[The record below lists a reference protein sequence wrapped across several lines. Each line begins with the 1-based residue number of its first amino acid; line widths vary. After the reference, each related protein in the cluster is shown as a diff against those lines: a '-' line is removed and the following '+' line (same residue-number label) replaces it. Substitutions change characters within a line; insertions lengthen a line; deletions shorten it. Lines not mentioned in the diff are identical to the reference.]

1 MNRLTLNQR
10 RPGERGLNKP
20 VLSVKQKLILLS
32 ALVLPIIPAS
42 LSLTPNQNVDADN
55 LAFSVSDLGLQ
66 IAASSGA
73 EPVSSIQSQVVPVD
87 KPAPEATPTAT
98 KVNQVVMINPDLQ
111 TPPLAILTDSEYV
124 PQTVTPI
131 DTEPL
136 YTERPT
142 LYWSTAKV
150 KKNDSLISVFQ
161 RNNLTAATAIQL
173 TKMRGAEAIRVLYPG
188 DEFRIAFD
196 ARDEAVGIEFR
207 RKKRQ
212 SLMFLFEDGEI
223 SIVGKEKTKQAGTLR
238 VLLDQKIEI
247 ISEIAPQESTQ
258 PVPRLDE
265 SRLVWHDV
273 KVRNGD
279 TLSHI
284 FRRLGLSST
293 EAVKVANAPTEN
305 WLKFGLKPNQEFRI
319 AITEDGKFAALEF
332 SNLPTAQLRTVIAQD
347 NEYLVGYRKLK
358 SEIQE
363 HYACSKIRVNLYEAA
378 KAVKLPSSVVEEF
391 ANIFASRIDFSRQ
404 LRKGDE
410 YCVIYEQTYLK
421 GNPANGPRIV
431 AAYLRQK
438 NNLIQAFRYTREDGH
453 TIYFDQNGLNMQ
465 GHFLRSPIKYAR
477 VTSVFSDNRFHPVL
491 KKRRKHMG
499 VDYGARKGTPVRA
512 TAHGVVAKRS
522 NDAAGYGKMILL
534 RHGSSYETVY
544 AHMSKFGNGT
554 APGSRIR
561 QGQVIGYVGKTGL
574 STGNHLHYE
583 FRVNGVHRDPL
594 NYEMPMGEPIAK
606 KDREIYNQLVNRLSE
621 KLNNIDQPMLA
632 YSPSEATQ

>member
-10 RPGERGLNKP
+10 RPGERDLNKP

-42 LSLTPNQNVDADN
+42 LSLIPNQNVGADN
-55 LAFSVSDLGLQ
+55 LAFSLSDLGLQ
-66 IAASSGA
+66 VAVSSEA
-73 EPVSSIQSQVVPVD
+73 EPENSVQSQVVPIG
-87 KPAPEATPTAT
+87 KPAPEVTPMETN
-98 KVNQVVMINPDLQ
+98 VNQVVTINPDQ
-111 TPPLAILTDSEYV
+111 QTTPPAILTDPESV
-124 PQTVTPI
+124 PQTVTPL
-131 DTEPL
+131 DTEQL
-136 YTERPT
+136 YAEPPS
-142 LYWSTAKV
+142 LYWSTATV
-150 KKNDSLISVFQ
+150 KENDSLIGVFQ

-173 TKMRGAEAIRVLYPG
+173 TKMRGAEAIRVLHPG

-196 ARDEAVGIEFR
+196 SRDEAVGIEFR
-207 RKKRQ
+207 LKKRQ
-212 SLMFLFEDGEI
+212 SLMILFEDGGI
-223 SIVGKEKTKQAGTLR
+223 SIVDKEKAIQAGTLQA
-238 VLLDQKIEI
+238 LLDEKIEI

-258 PVPRLDE
+258 PLPSLDE

-273 KVRNGD
+273 KIRNGD

-284 FRRLGLSST
+284 FRRLGLSGT
-293 EAVKVANAPTEN
+293 EAVKVANAPAEN
-305 WLKFGLKPNQEFRI
+305 WLKSGLKPKQEFRI
-319 AITEDGKFAALEF
+319 AITEDGKFAALEV

-347 NEYLVGYRKLK
+347 NEYLAGYRKLK
-358 SEIQE
+358 SEVQE
-363 HYACSKIRVNLYEAA
+363 HYACSKIRINLYEAA

-438 NNLIQAFRYTREDGH
+438 NDLIQAFRYTREDGH

-491 KKRRKHMG
+491 KKHRKHKG
-499 VDYGARKGTPVRA
+499 VDYGARRGTPVRA
-512 TAHGVVAKRS
+512 TAHGFVVKRS
-522 NDAAGYGKMILL
+522 NDAGYGKMILL

-554 APGSRIR
+554 APGSRIK
-561 QGQVIGYVGKTGL
+561 QGQIIGYVGKTGL
-574 STGNHLHYE
+574 ATGSHLHYE
-583 FRVNGVHRDPL
+583 FQVNGVHRDPL
-594 NYEMPMGEPIAK
+594 NYDMPMGEPIAK
-606 KDREIYNQLVNRLSE
+606 KNRENYNQLVNRLSE

>member
-10 RPGERGLNKP
+10 YTDEKDLIKP
-20 VLSVKQKLILLS
+20 VLSVKRKFILLS
-32 ALVLPIIPAS
+32 ALVLSIIPAS
-42 LSLTPNQNVDADN
+42 LSLIPNQNVDADN
-55 LAFSVSDLGLQ
+55 LVFPVSDLGLQ
-66 IAASSGA
+66 FTESSEA
-73 EPVSSIQSQVVPVD
+73 EPEYSIQSQVVPIG

-98 KVNQVVMINPDLQ
+98 KVNQVVMINPDQ
-111 TPPLAILTDSEYV
+111 QTTPPAIPTDTESDL
-124 PQTVTPI
+124 QTVTPI
-131 DTEPL
+131 DTEQL
-136 YTERPT
+136 YAEPPS
-142 LYWSTAKV
+142 LYWSTATV
-150 KKNDSLISVFQ
+150 EENDSLIGVFQ
-161 RNNLTAATAIQL
+161 RNNLTVATAMQL
-173 TKMRGAEAIRVLYPG
+173 TKVRGAEAIRVLQPG

-196 ARDEAVGIEFR
+196 SRDEAIGIEFR
-207 RKKRQ
+207 RKNRQ
-212 SLMFLFEDGEI
+212 SLMILFEDGEI
-223 SIVGKEKTKQAGTLR
+223 SIVDKERAKQVGTLQA
-238 VLLDQKIEI
+238 LLSEEIEI

-258 PVPRLDE
+258 PLPNLDE
-265 SRLVWHDV
+265 SKLVWHDV

-284 FRRLGLSST
+284 FRRLGLSGT
-293 EAVKVANAPTEN
+293 EAVKVANAPAEN
-305 WLKFGLKPNQEFRI
+305 WLKSGLKPKQKFRI
-319 AITEDGKFAALEF
+319 AITENGKFAALEV

-347 NEYLVGYRKLK
+347 NDYLVGYRKLK
-358 SEIQE
+358 SEVQE

-391 ANIFASRIDFSRQ
+391 ANIFASRVDFSRQ

-421 GNPANGPRIV
+421 GNPANGPRII

-438 NNLIQAFRYTREDGH
+438 NDLIQAFRYTREDGH

-522 NDAAGYGKMILL
+522 NDASYGKVIVL
-534 RHGSSYETVY
+534 RHGSKYETVY
-544 AHMSKFGNGT
+544 AHMSKFGNGA
-554 APGSRIR
+554 APGNRIK
-561 QGQVIGYVGKTGL
+561 QGQVIGHVGNTGL
-574 STGNHLHYE
+574 ATGSHLHYE

-594 NYEMPMGEPIAK
+594 NYQMPMGKSIAK
-606 KDREIYNQLVNRLSE
+606 KDRENYNQLVNRLSE

>member
-10 RPGERGLNKP
+10 RPGERDLNKP
-20 VLSVKQKLILLS
+20 VLSVKQKLILLF

-42 LSLTPNQNVDADN
+42 LSLIPNQNVGADN
-55 LAFSVSDLGLQ
+55 LAFSLSDLGLQ
-66 IAASSGA
+66 VA
-73 EPVSSIQSQVVPVD
+73 VSSETEPENSVQSQVDPIG
-87 KPAPEATPTAT
+87 KPAPEATPMETN
-98 KVNQVVMINPDLQ
+98 VNQVVMINPDQ
-111 TPPLAILTDSEYV
+111 QTTPPAILADPESV

-131 DTEPL
+131 DTEQL
-136 YTERPT
+136 YAEPPS
-142 LYWSTAKV
+142 LYWSTATV
-150 KKNDSLISVFQ
+150 KENDSLIGVFQ
-161 RNNLTAATAIQL
+161 RNNLTATTAIQL
-173 TKMRGAEAIRVLYPG
+173 AKMRGAAAIRVLQPG

-196 ARDEAVGIEFR
+196 SRDEAVGIEFR

-212 SLMFLFEDGEI
+212 NLMILFEDGEI
-223 SIVGKEKTKQAGTLR
+223 SIVDKEKAKQAGTLQA
-238 VLLDQKIEI
+238 LLDEKIEI
-247 ISEIAPQESTQ
+247 ISEIVPQESTQ
-258 PVPRLDE
+258 PMPNLDE

-284 FRRLGLSST
+284 FRRLGLSGT
-293 EAVKVANAPTEN
+293 EAVKVANAPAEN
-305 WLKFGLKPNQEFRI
+305 WLNSGLKPKQEFRI
-319 AITEDGKFAALEF
+319 AITEDGKFAALEV
-332 SNLPTAQLRTVIAQD
+332 SNLPTAQLGTVIAQD

-358 SEIQE
+358 SEVQE

-421 GNPANGPRIV
+421 GNPANEPRII

-438 NNLIQAFRYTREDGH
+438 NDLIQAFRYTREDGH

-499 VDYGARKGTPVRA
+499 VDYGARTGTPVRA
-512 TAHGVVAKRS
+512 TAYGVVIKRS
-522 NDAAGYGKMILL
+522 NDAGYGKMILL

-554 APGSRIR
+554 APGNRIK
-561 QGQVIGYVGKTGL
+561 QGQVIGYVGQTGL
-574 STGNHLHYE
+574 ATGSHLHYE

-606 KDREIYNQLVNRLSE
+606 KDREYYNQLVNWLSE

>member
-10 RPGERGLNKP
+10 CPGERDLNKP

-32 ALVLPIIPAS
+32 ALVLTIIPAS
-42 LSLTPNQNVDADN
+42 LSLIPNQNVDADS

-66 IAASSGA
+66 VAESSEA
-73 EPVSSIQSQVVPVD
+73 DPEYSIQSQVVPIG

-98 KVNQVVMINPDLQ
+98 KVNQVVMINNPDQQ
-111 TPPLAILTDSEYV
+111 TTPAILADPEAV

-136 YTERPT
+136 YAEPPT
-142 LYWSTAKV
+142 LYWSTEIV

-173 TKMRGAEAIRVLYPG
+173 TKIRGAEAIRVLQPG
-188 DEFRIAFD
+188 DEFRVAFD
-196 ARDEAVGIEFR
+196 SHDEAVGIEFL

-212 SLMFLFEDGEI
+212 SLMFLIEDGEI
-223 SIVGKEKTKQAGTLR
+223 SIVGKEKAKQAGTLQA
-238 VLLDQKIEI
+238 LLDQEIEI
-247 ISEIAPQESTQ
+247 ISDIASQESTQ
-258 PVPRLDE
+258 PLPSLDE

-284 FRRLGLSST
+284 FRRLGLSGT
-293 EAVKVANAPTEN
+293 EAIQVANAPTEN
-305 WLKFGLKPNQEFRI
+305 WLKSGLKPKQEFRI
-319 AITEDGKFAALEF
+319 AITEDGKFAALEV
-332 SNLPTAQLRTVIAQD
+332 SNLPTAQLRTVIARD

-378 KAVKLPSSVVEEF
+378 KAVKLPSLVVEEF
-391 ANIFASRIDFSRQ
+391 AKIFASRIDFSRQ

-421 GNPANGPRIV
+421 GNPANEPRII

-438 NNLIQAFRYTREDGH
+438 YNLIQVFRYTREDGR

-491 KKRRKHMG
+491 KKRRKHKG

-522 NDAAGYGKMILL
+522 NDAGYGKMILL

-554 APGSRIR
+554 APGSRIK
-561 QGQVIGYVGKTGL
+561 QGQIIGYVGKTGL
-574 STGNHLHYE
+574 ATGSHLHYE

-606 KDREIYNQLVNRLSE
+606 KDRENYNQLVNRLSE

>member
-1 MNRLTLNQR
+1 MNRLTLSQR
-10 RPGERGLNKP
+10 RPGEGDLNKP
-20 VLSVKQKLILLS
+20 VLSVKRKLILLS

-42 LSLTPNQNVDADN
+42 LSLIPNQNVGADN

-66 IAASSGA
+66 VTVSSEA
-73 EPVSSIQSQVVPVD
+73 EPENSVQSQVVPIG
-87 KPAPEATPTAT
+87 KPAPEATPMETD
-98 KVNQVVMINPDLQ
+98 VNQVVMINPDQ
-111 TPPLAILTDSEYV
+111 QITPPAILTDPDSV

-131 DTEPL
+131 DTEQL
-136 YTERPT
+136 YAEPPS
-142 LYWSTAKV
+142 LYWSTATV
-150 KKNDSLISVFQ
+150 KNNDSLISVFQ
-161 RNNLTAATAIQL
+161 RNNLTAATAMQL
-173 TKMRGAEAIRVLYPG
+173 TKVRGAEAIRVLQPG
-188 DEFRIAFD
+188 DEFRIVFD
-196 ARDEAVGIEFR
+196 SQDEAVGIEFR

-212 SLMFLFEDGEI
+212 NLMILFEDGEI
-223 SIVGKEKTKQAGTLR
+223 SIVDKEKAKQVGTLQA
-238 VLLDQKIEI
+238 LLDEKIEI
-247 ISEIAPQESTQ
+247 ISDIAPQESTQ
-258 PVPRLDE
+258 PLPSLDE
-265 SRLVWHDV
+265 SKLVWHDV

-284 FRRLGLSST
+284 FRRLGLSGT
-293 EAVKVANAPTEN
+293 EAVKVANAPAKN
-305 WLKFGLKPNQEFRI
+305 WLKSGLKPKQEFRI
-319 AITEDGKFAALEF
+319 AITEDGKFAALEV
-332 SNLPTAQLRTVIAQD
+332 SNLPTAQLRTVIARD

-358 SEIQE
+358 SEVQE
-363 HYACSKIRVNLYEAA
+363 HYACSKIRINLYEAA
-378 KAVKLPSSVVEEF
+378 KAVKLPISVVEEF

-410 YCVIYEQTYLK
+410 YCVIYDQTYFK
-421 GNPANGPRIV
+421 GNPANGPRII

-438 NNLIQAFRYTREDGH
+438 NDLIQAFRYTREDGH

-499 VDYGARKGTPVRA
+499 VDYGARTGTPVRA
-512 TAHGVVAKRS
+512 TARGVVVKRS
-522 NDAAGYGKMILL
+522 NDAGYGKMILL
-534 RHGSSYETVY
+534 RHGSSYETLY

-554 APGSRIR
+554 APGSRIK

-606 KDREIYNQLVNRLSE
+606 KDREHYTQLVNRLSE

>member
-10 RPGERGLNKP
+10 RPGERDLNKP

-42 LSLTPNQNVDADN
+42 LSLIPNQNVGADN
-55 LAFSVSDLGLQ
+55 LAFSLSDLGLQ
-66 IAASSGA
+66 VAVSSEA
-73 EPVSSIQSQVVPVD
+73 EPENSVQSQVVPIG
-87 KPAPEATPTAT
+87 KPAPEVTPMETN
-98 KVNQVVMINPDLQ
+98 VNQVVTINPDQ
-111 TPPLAILTDSEYV
+111 QTTPPAILTDPESV
-124 PQTVTPI
+124 PQTVTPL
-131 DTEPL
+131 DTEQL
-136 YTERPT
+136 YAEPPS
-142 LYWSTAKV
+142 LYWSTATV
-150 KKNDSLISVFQ
+150 KENDSLIGVFQ

-173 TKMRGAEAIRVLYPG
+173 TKMRGAEAIRVLHPG

-196 ARDEAVGIEFR
+196 SRDEAVGIEFR

-212 SLMFLFEDGEI
+212 SLMILFEDGGI
-223 SIVGKEKTKQAGTLR
+223 SIVDKEKAKQAGTLQA
-238 VLLDQKIEI
+238 LLDEKIEI

-258 PVPRLDE
+258 PLPSLDE

-273 KVRNGD
+273 KIRNGD

-284 FRRLGLSST
+284 FRRLGLSGT
-293 EAVKVANAPTEN
+293 EAVKVANAPAEN
-305 WLKFGLKPNQEFRI
+305 WLKSGLKPKQEFRI
-319 AITEDGKFAALEF
+319 AITEDGKFAALEV

-358 SEIQE
+358 SEVQE

-438 NNLIQAFRYTREDGH
+438 NDLIQAFRYTREDGH

-491 KKRRKHMG
+491 KKHRKHMG
-499 VDYGARKGTPVRA
+499 VDYGARTGTPVRA
-512 TAHGVVAKRS
+512 TAHGVVVKRS
-522 NDAAGYGKMILL
+522 NDAGYGKMILL

-554 APGSRIR
+554 APGSRIK
-561 QGQVIGYVGKTGL
+561 QGQIIGYVGKTGL
-574 STGNHLHYE
+574 ATGSHLHYE
-583 FRVNGVHRDPL
+583 FQVNGVHRDPL
-594 NYEMPMGEPIAK
+594 NYDMPMGEPIAK
-606 KDREIYNQLVNRLSE
+606 KNRENYNQLVNRLSE

>member
-10 RPGERGLNKP
+10 YTDEKDLIKP
-20 VLSVKQKLILLS
+20 VLSVKRKFILLS
-32 ALVLPIIPAS
+32 ALVLSIIPAS
-42 LSLTPNQNVDADN
+42 LSLIPNQNVDADN
-55 LAFSVSDLGLQ
+55 LVFPVSDLGLQ
-66 IAASSGA
+66 FTESSEA
-73 EPVSSIQSQVVPVD
+73 EPEYSIQSQVVPIG

-98 KVNQVVMINPDLQ
+98 KVNQVVMINPDQ
-111 TPPLAILTDSEYV
+111 QTTPPAIPTDTESDL
-124 PQTVTPI
+124 QTVTPI
-131 DTEPL
+131 DTEQL
-136 YTERPT
+136 YAEPPS
-142 LYWSTAKV
+142 LYWSTATV
-150 KKNDSLISVFQ
+150 EENDSLIGVFQ
-161 RNNLTAATAIQL
+161 SNNLTVATAMQL
-173 TKMRGAEAIRVLYPG
+173 TKVRGAEAIRVLQPG

-196 ARDEAVGIEFR
+196 SRDEAIGIEFR
-207 RKKRQ
+207 RKNRQ
-212 SLMFLFEDGEI
+212 SLMILFEDGEI
-223 SIVGKEKTKQAGTLR
+223 SIVDKERAKQVGTLQA
-238 VLLDQKIEI
+238 LLSEEIEI

-258 PVPRLDE
+258 PLPNLDE
-265 SRLVWHDV
+265 SKLVWHDV

-284 FRRLGLSST
+284 FRRLGLSGT
-293 EAVKVANAPTEN
+293 EAVKVANAPAEN
-305 WLKFGLKPNQEFRI
+305 WLKSGLKPKQKFRI
-319 AITEDGKFAALEF
+319 AITENGKFAALEV

-347 NEYLVGYRKLK
+347 NDYLVGYRKLK
-358 SEIQE
+358 SEVQE

-391 ANIFASRIDFSRQ
+391 ANIFASRVDFSRQ

-421 GNPANGPRIV
+421 GNPANGPRII

-438 NNLIQAFRYTREDGH
+438 NDLIQAFRYTREDGH

-522 NDAAGYGKMILL
+522 NDASYGKVIVL
-534 RHGSSYETVY
+534 RHGSKYETVY

-554 APGSRIR
+554 APGNRIK
-561 QGQVIGYVGKTGL
+561 QGQVIGHVGNTGL
-574 STGNHLHYE
+574 ATGSHLHYE

-594 NYEMPMGEPIAK
+594 NYQMPMGKSITK
-606 KDREIYNQLVNRLSE
+606 KDRENYNQLVNRLSE